1 MRYLVAFDLDGTLLP
16 INSSW
21 ELVHRLLG
29 TVDAVRK
36 YRRMYERGE
45 ISYREWAELDVSTW
59 RGKDFSIVL
68 REIENIDLMD
78 NAKEAISMLKEDG
91 FLVGIISSG
100 LDILAGKVCK
110 ELNMDFCYSARLEM
124 NGNEV
129 IGIKEELPPEEKG
142 KILADVAANFGVEIK
157 NVGYVGDG
165 DSDLSVFRMNIGI
178 KIAYRPRSQEIRKL
192 ADFVANDL
200 IEAARILVRWKGSR

>member
-1 MRYLVAFDLDGTLLP
+1 MRYIVAFDLDGTLLP

-36 YRRMYERGE
+36 YRIMYERGE

-59 RGKDFSIVL
+59 RGKDFSVVL
-68 REIENIDLMD
+68 REIENIGLMD
-78 NAKEAISMLKEDG
+78 NAKEAISMLKEEG

-100 LDILAGKVCK
+100 LDILASKVCK
-110 ELNMDFCYSARLEM
+110 ELDMDFCYSARLEM
-124 NGNEV
+124 DGNEV

-142 KILADVAANFGVEIK
+142 KIIANVAANLGVEMK

-192 ADFVANDL
+192 ADFVVNDL
-200 IEAARILVRWKGSR
+200 IEAARILIRWKGSR

>member
-29 TVDAVRK
+29 TVDVVRK

-78 NAKEAISMLKEDG
+78 NAKEAISMLKEEE

-110 ELNMDFCYSARLEM
+110 ELDMDFCYSARLEM
-124 NGNEV
+124 DGNEV
-129 IGIKEELPPEEKG
+129 IGIKEELPPEKKG
-142 KILADVAANFGVEIK
+142 KILADVAANFGVKIK

-165 DSDLSVFRMNIGI
+165 DSDLSVFKMNIGI

-192 ADFVANDL
+192 ADFVVNDL
-200 IEAARILVRWKGSR
+200 IEAARILVGWKGSR